1 MTDQSMPREKLLII
15 GGVAAGMSAAS
26 RARRRNPELDITVLE
41 KGQHVSYGAC
51 GLPFYISG
59 QVADAGELVVYTAEY
74 FREKRN
80 IDVRLGVEAKEIDPG
95 RKRVLA
101 VERASQPTAIPYDKL
116 VIATGGAAGGS
127 EIPGADLPGVFPI
140 GDLAGAIR
148 LREFLDQ
155 RKPRRAVIAGAG
167 YIGLEMADALKRR
180 GIEVAMIGK
189 SAQMIEGFEAEIAAR
204 VEEEFLAHGVR
215 ILKHSAVLMISHGAG
230 GEIQVHHGDTSEAA
244 EVVVLAT
251 GIAPRSAIA
260 EAAGI
265 PLGVGGAIRVDDRM
279 QTEIPG
285 IYAAGDCAET
295 RNLVSG
301 RAAYFPLGTTANKQG
316 RVAGENAA
324 GGNARFDGI
333 VGTLGTSAF
342 GLEIARTGLTMTEG
356 RTAGFDPASVTIRTV
371 SRAKYLGGRPL
382 LATLIWD
389 RPSGRLLGFQI
400 VGESGAAKRI
410 DAAAVALHARM
421 RIQDMQHLDLCYA
434 PGFAPVWEAL
444 LVAAGEAAKKSRRE

>member
-1 MTDQSMPREKLLII
+1 
-15 GGVAAGMSAAS
+15 MSAAS

-41 KGQHVSYGAC
+41 KGRHVSYGAC

-59 QVADAGELVVYTAEY
+59 QVGDAGELVVYTPEF

-95 RKRVLA
+95 RRRVLA
-101 VERASQPTAIPYDKL
+101 VERASQPVAIPYDKL
-116 VIATGGAAGGS
+116 VIATGGAPGGG
-127 EIPGADLPGVFPI
+127 EIPGAELPGVFPI

-148 LREFLDQ
+148 LREFLELEKPQ
-155 RKPRRAVIAGAG
+155 RGVIVGSG
-167 YIGLEMADALKRR
+167 YIGLEMADALKKR
-180 GIEVAMIGK
+180 GMEVAMIGK
-189 SAQMIEGFEAEIAAR
+189 SAQVAEGFEGEISAR
-204 VEEEFLAHGVR
+204 VEEEFQAQGVR
-215 ILKHSAVLMISHGAG
+215 LTKNSEVRMISRGAG
-230 GEIQVHHGDTSEAA
+230 GEIQVHHGDTSAA
-244 EVVVLAT
+244 ADVVVLAT
-251 GIAPRSAIA
+251 GIAPRSALA

-265 PLGVGGAIRVDDRM
+265 PLGAGGAIRVDDRM
-279 QTEIPG
+279 QTGIPG

-295 RNLVSG
+295 RHLVSG
-301 RAAYFPLGTTANKQG
+301 KAAYFPLGTTANKQG

-324 GGNARFDGI
+324 GGNARFEGI

-342 GLEIARTGLTMTEG
+342 GLEIARTGLSMAEA
-356 RTAGFDPASVTIRTV
+356 RAAGFDPASVSVRGV

-382 LATLIWD
+382 VATLLWD

-400 VGESGAAKRI
+400 AGEEGAAKRV

-421 RIQDMQHLDLCYA
+421 RIQELQHLDLCYA

-444 LVAAGEAAKKSRRE
+444 LLAAGEAVKKSRRE

>member
-1 MTDQSMPREKLLII
+1 MPREKLLII

-59 QVADAGELVVYTAEY
+59 QVADANELVVYTPEY

-80 IDVRLGVEAKEIDPG
+80 INVRLGVEAKEIDPG
-95 RKRVLA
+95 RKQVLA
-101 VERASQPTAIPYDKL
+101 VERASQPVAIPYDKL
-116 VIATGGAAGGS
+116 VIATGGVAGGG
-127 EIPGADLPGVFPI
+127 EIPGSDLPGVFTI

-148 LREFLDQ
+148 LREFLDEK
-155 RKPRRAVIAGAG
+155 KPCRAVIAGTG
-167 YIGLEMADALKRR
+167 YIGLEIADALAKR
-180 GIEVAMIGK
+180 GIEVVMIGK
-189 SAQMIEGFEAEIAAR
+189 SSQLIEGFEVEICAR

-215 ILKHSAVLMISHGAG
+215 VVNNSSVRMISPGTQ
-230 GEIQVHHGDTSEAA
+230 GEIHVHHGETSEAA
-244 EVVVLAT
+244 ELVLLAT
-251 GIAPRSAIA
+251 GIAPRSAMA

-265 PLGVGGAIRVDDRM
+265 PLGASGAIRVDDRM
-279 QTEIPG
+279 QTEVPG

-301 RAAYFPLGTTANKQG
+301 KAVYFPLGTTANKQG
-316 RVAGENAA
+316 RVAGENSA
-324 GGNARFDGI
+324 GGHARFEGI

-342 GLEIARTGLTMTEG
+342 GLEIARTGLTMTEA
-356 RTAGFDPASVTIRTV
+356 RSAGFDPASATIRTL

-382 LATLIWD
+382 LATLLWD
-389 RPSGRLLGFQI
+389 RPSGRMLGFQ
-400 VGESGAAKRI
+400 VAGEAGAAKRI

-421 RIQDMQHLDLCYA
+421 RISEIQHIDLCYA

-444 LVAAGEAAKKSRRE
+444 LVAAGEAIKKSRRD